1 MPLYVRLD
9 KTSADVSRL
18 PARLTKSVCMFKK
31 DHSDCKK
38 HCCLCNP
45 VPPVHLY
52 DESCYEGKRW

>member
-18 PARLTKSVCMFKK
+18 PAHLTNAVCMFKK
-31 DHSDCKK
+31 SRSGCKK
-38 HCCLCNP
+38 HNCACAP
-45 VPPVHLY
+45 VPPVHVY